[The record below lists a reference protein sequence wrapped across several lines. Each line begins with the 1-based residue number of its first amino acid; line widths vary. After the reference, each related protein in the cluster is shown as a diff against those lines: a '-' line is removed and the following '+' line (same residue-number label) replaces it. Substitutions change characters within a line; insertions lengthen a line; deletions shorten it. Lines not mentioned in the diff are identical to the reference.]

1 MKHSATPDFW
11 RLYNALPQEVRT
23 LADKNYALLKMNPN
37 HLSLRFKSIDSLWSI
52 RVGSHYRAL
61 GKMAFTGSGSAR
73 MPTMTSSCRSCC
85 TQFSAERVAH

>member
-61 GKMAFTGSGSAR
+61 GKMREDGLYWFWIGPHADYDKF
-73 MPTMTSSCRSCC
+73 MP
-85 TQFSAERVAH
+85 